1 MDPTADCRKIRE
13 GFWRAIIQRIKRARF
28 LAGPTIWFAA
38 PLCWPMEIRTILFQR
53 LGHVLGHYI
62 GDIRYRRS
70 DNPSH
75 QLTLS
80 EKWTGKAQ
88 NGDQFLSKNSM
99 ANVQILFK
107 IASAFSVYKQQKS
120 MTAEEIRNITFE
132 HSRQQRQF
140 ERAQGKKVGSRFFT
154 S

>member
-1 MDPTADCRKIRE
+1 MDYNDRANPDSFVTQPGKMANGNSNYSIPTRE
-13 GFWRAIIQRIKRARF
+13 VSRN
-28 LAGPTIWFAA
+28 
-38 PLCWPMEIRTILFQR
+38 
-53 LGHVLGHYI
+53 
-62 GDIRYRRS
+62 IRYRRS

-107 IASAFSVYKQQKS
+107 IASSFSVYKQQKS